1 MVFNEDN
8 TPDKGALRALLTI
21 VQSQDEIGDFGAL
34 HGHYSKWYIINILIR
49 PNTVYVSVSIINITW
64 SFRADN
70 VFGHFSNRL
79 NETGIVTAYA
89 FDGAENVDE
98 ITGGQVSYLDLT
110 KENMLW
116 KRFDWVLSYT
126 F

>member
-1 MVFNEDN
+1 M
-8 TPDKGALRALLTI
+8 I
-21 VQSQDEIGDFGAL
+21 VIL
-34 HGHYSKWYIINILIR
+34 HR
-49 PNTVYVSVSIINITW
+49 
-64 SFRADN
+64 
-70 VFGHFSNRL
+70 NRL

-126 F
+126 FWTIHAASFFQKRF